1 MNFYKTT
8 FTIMIVVLIICLA
21 IIGTTIAYSNDIV
34 KFPPITSE
42 CPDYYKKMSSG
53 NCVSQV
59 NGIEKEPTIN
69 FNGNDDLNCTNI
81 NFKDGT
87 IFSNKDNGGMGPESA
102 LCEKKKWAKAC
113 GVNWDGITSND
124 NICYSTIN

>member
-21 IIGTTIAYSNDIV
+21 IIGTTIAYSNDSV
-34 KFPPITSE
+34 KFPPITSK
-42 CPDYYKKMSSG
+42 CPDYYKLTDSG
-53 NCVSQV
+53 CVSQITGV
-59 NGIEKEPTIN
+59 ETKSTIT
-69 FNGNDDLNCTNI
+69 FNGSHGTSCTNI

>member
-21 IIGTTIAYSNDIV
+21 IIGTTIAYSNDNV
-34 KFPPITSE
+34 KYPPITSE
-42 CPDYYKKMSSG
+42 CPDYYKKVDT

-59 NGIEKEPTIN
+59 TDINRIPNYINNGTSIS
-69 FNGNDDLNCTNI
+69 CTSV
-81 NFKDGT
+81 D
-87 IFSNKDNGGMGPESA
+87 FSSDTFPNKDNGGMGPMSA
-102 LCEKKKWAKAC
+102 LCGKKKWAKRC
-113 GVNWDGITSND
+113 GVNWDGITTND

>member
-21 IIGTTIAYSNDIV
+21 IIGTTIAYSKNDV

-42 CPDYYKKMSSG
+42 CPDYYKKMPSG

-59 NGIEKEPTIN
+59 NGIEKESDIS
-69 FNGNDDLNCTNI
+69 FNNITASCTNI
-81 NFKDGT
+81 DFKDGN
-87 IFSNKDNGGMGPESA
+87 IFSNKDNGGMGPPSA

-113 GVNWDGITSND
+113 GVNWDGITSNS

>member
-21 IIGTTIAYSNDIV
+21 IIGTTIAYSNDGV

-42 CPDYYKKMSSG
+42 CPDYYKKNESDSCVLQVTDITSKSG
-53 NCVSQV
+53 CDNVDF
-59 NGIEKEPTIN
+59 NDIN
-69 FNGNDDLNCTNI
+69 
-81 NFKDGT
+81 
-87 IFSNKDNGGMGPESA
+87 IFPNKDNGGIGPASA
-102 LCEKKKWAKAC
+102 LCEKKQWAKGC
-113 GVNWDGITSND
+113 KVNWDGITTND

>member
-21 IIGTTIAYSNDIV
+21 IIGTTIAYSKNDV

-42 CPDYYKKMSSG
+42 CPDYYKKMPSG

-59 NGIEKEPTIN
+59 NGIEKESTIP
-69 FNGNDDLNCTNI
+69 FNDTTANCTNVD
-81 NFKDGT
+81 FKDGT
-87 IFSNKDNGGMGPESA
+87 IFSNKDNGGIGPASA
-102 LCEKKKWAKAC
+102 LCEKKEWAKAC

>member
-21 IIGTTIAYSNDIV
+21 IIGTTIAYSNDGV

-42 CPDYYKKMSSG
+42 CPDYYKKMASG

-59 NGIEKEPTIN
+59 SNIEKKANIILTTICSLSCTDID
-69 FNGNDDLNCTNI
+69 FNGSA
-81 NFKDGT
+81 FP
-87 IFSNKDNGGMGPESA
+87 NKDNTGIGPDSA
-102 LCEKKKWAKAC
+102 LCEKKQWAKGC
-113 GVNWDGITSND
+113 KVNWDGITTND

>member
-21 IIGTTIAYSNDIV
+21 IIGTTIAYSNDSV

-42 CPDYYKKMSSG
+42 CPDYYKKMASG

-59 NGIEKEPTIN
+59 SNIEKKANIDFNDNSTLSCTDID
-69 FNGNDDLNCTNI
+69 FNGSA
-81 NFKDGT
+81 FR
-87 IFSNKDNGGMGPESA
+87 NKDIGMGLIA
-102 LCEKKKWAKAC
+102 HYVKRKNGLKH
-113 GVNWDGITSND
+113 VV
-124 NICYSTIN
+124 